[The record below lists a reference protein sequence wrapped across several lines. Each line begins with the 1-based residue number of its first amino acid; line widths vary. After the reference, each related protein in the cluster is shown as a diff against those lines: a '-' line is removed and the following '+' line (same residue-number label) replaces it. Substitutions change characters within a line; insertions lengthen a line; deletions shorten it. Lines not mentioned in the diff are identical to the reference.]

1 MSEALRHTVLLGFV
15 EGTDETHI
23 DAIVAALEGLPSRVP
38 TLGAIVVERDLAIDA
53 RSAHLLIRAD
63 FDSVADWQAYQ
74 DHPVHQEI
82 IRELIAPVLASRAAV
97 QHAIGSGLT
106 PE

>member
-15 EGTDETHI
+15 EGTDSAQIE
-23 DAIVAALEGLPSRVP
+23 AIVAALRGLPSRVA
-38 TLGAIVVERDLAIDA
+38 TLDAIEVERDLAIDS
-53 RSAHLLIRAD
+53 RSAHLIIRAD

-74 DHPVHQEI
+74 DHPAHQDV
-82 IRELIAPVLASRAAV
+82 IRELISPVLASRASV
-97 QHAIGSGLT
+97 QHALRDRLT